1 MEMQSSLFS
10 ILSNAMRVCVYDSR
24 QFSIVEPK
32 QVEKPTR
39 DLLARCIFRKLT
51 YIKLTQQANG
61 LSIKEMKVKAM
72 D

>member
-1 MEMQSSLFS
+1 MTVDNS
-10 ILSNAMRVCVYDSR
+10 C
-24 QFSIVEPK
+24 IVEPK

-51 YIKLTQQANG
+51 YIKLTQQTNG
-61 LSIKEMKVKAM
+61 LLIKEMKVKAM

>member
-1 MEMQSSLFS
+1 MTVDNS
-10 ILSNAMRVCVYDSR
+10 C
-24 QFSIVEPK
+24 IVEPK

-39 DLLARCIFRKLT
+39 DLLARCFFRKLT
-51 YIKLTQQANG
+51 YIKLTQQTNS